1 MWYMFFFNSEK
12 IVFDQWEARMRSN
25 TGLSLV
31 GWKNDQTYKWSMR
44 VVGGG
49 LVRYAGGMLEGAGG
63 MWWGAGGMREG
74 PTKLK
79 SCFFMQFNSISNLYQ
94 GMAQKWARESPILC
108 LKCNNRKIQSFITVK
123 GLFSISFIQAAAM
136 TTATILK
143 NGRHLYHPEIPCHH
157 WKIWIHAFFFVRIL
171 FIRIMRPKSLNI

>member
-1 MWYMFFFNSEK
+1 MFCFVFEK
-12 IVFDQWEARMRSN
+12 NVFDQWEARIRSN

-63 MWWGAGGMREG
+63 MWWGAGGMV
-74 PTKLK
+74 
-79 SCFFMQFNSISNLYQ
+79 
-94 GMAQKWARESPILC
+94 QKWARESPILC

-136 TTATILK
+136 TTVTILK
-143 NGRHLYHPEIPCHH
+143 NGGHLYHPDIPFHH
-157 WKIWIHAFFFVRIL
+157 WEISSIWIFTPPPFEGH
-171 FIRIMRPKSLNI
+171 FI